1 MEFEVLEHVSETG
14 IKAYGDSIEA
24 AFANA
29 AKAMF
34 SIITDLDTVK
44 TSQDLK
50 IKLAANNHQELLV
63 DWLNELLF
71 HFDSK
76 GLLFRQFDLHI
87 EDKELRGVARGE
99 PYEPDRHPIKTQ
111 IKATTYYGLKIE
123 EDRNKVLVWVYFD
136 V

>member
-29 AKAMF
+29 ARAMF
-34 SIITDLDTVK
+34 SIITDLDKVK

-50 IKLAANNHQELLV
+50 IKLRANNHQELLV

-76 GLLFRQFDLHI
+76 GLLFSQFDLHI
-87 EDKELRGVARGE
+87 EDKELRAVARGE

-123 EDRNKVLVWVYFD
+123 EKRNKAQVRVYFD